1 MKRIGRQLGRA
12 ALLLFLLLSVLAGAA
27 FVFLQTTTGRQFLVS
42 QIEGAVHDDAGLSL
56 KLGTLSG
63 NIFSDFQIASLTLK
77 DTEGVWLAAQDI
89 KASWSPFALLS
100 GTARVEAVSVAS
112 IDIHRQPILP
122 AAAEDAPSGSLFPLP
137 LRPSLASLKLDRVMV
152 AEALL
157 GQQAILGVSLTLNTP
172 KETLLQ
178 SALKIVPLDNQGGA
192 VTGTVDYDIR
202 STRLGIVAELEGP
215 EGGFISRLLGLPNYS
230 ALSASVVGE
239 GPLTSWQGQVTAHV
253 DEIFAGDMLILTKG
267 DDVIDIEMSGGGGL
281 SSQIASSLPLV
292 DDDRIALVATLSV
305 DLENENVRLQS
316 AVIEN
321 DALYLEAKGQ
331 LDFQSLDLAGDM
343 QTVVKDVASLNAL
356 ITPATIGALRANVA
370 VKGTLEKAH
379 VKATARSETVALK
392 TEEAVPPVMAK
403 TALVEGTSTLSLTDL
418 AILPFE
424 GSLTL
429 SGLSNLPPAIQG
441 TVGAALTLDMEG
453 RYTLS
458 EGALDIAQMHL
469 QAEKAQ
475 AEGTAQLTPGAGPS
489 GGTLT
494 VKLDDI
500 GTLAKG
506 LKGKAIGTAVFKS
519 SDITQGGEGQL
530 DLNVTGFNMGNTQ
543 IQPLL
548 GSDLRL
554 GAAVSFRQDMLVI
567 SDVTVPLATA
577 RITGAA
583 KIPAPFETITATVNA
598 ALPKLDPLSDLAGV
612 KLAGDMLLTT
622 DISGALAD
630 PAVLVDVAIQSLT
643 VDSQSV
649 GEVRAS
655 LTAEDSLSSPNGT
668 LEGEFVAPHIDT
680 DFTIPYA
687 LVDQVRLQMEGIS
700 IAQNDNTLTGSL
712 SVPLDGTPAAGSLV
726 IDFPDLTR
734 LAAAGDL
741 QMRGSV
747 SGALGLEDAAG
758 TQSLVLDLTGKQIS
772 VEEEDLRIKAVQM
785 ALNAEDVLNDPRFEM
800 NAEIADVA
808 QGDVRIETIK
818 LTGSGTTA
826 SADLGFEMASGTAP
840 VLDLSGAATAQISD
854 AATLLTIKALK
865 GRFSEKELALQNR
878 FTVQK
883 SGDDV
888 TVEAFTLAFGRGQV
902 TASASLLEEQANA
915 DVAIENFPLDLVN
928 LLQPD
933 RPVSGDVSGQAVFQ
947 VTSQSSTGTVSLNT
961 RNVVLTG
968 PDFEDLPPISSQL
981 EGRLADGQLSFTGQV
996 SGLPETQ
1003 LQTSGAVPVITALS
1017 PLVLEL
1023 PEDQPIEMQLDA
1035 TSNLDKIWPL
1045 LGLDRHLL
1053 TGSLTAKG
1061 SVSGTLA
1068 QPAIEG
1074 GVRLTGGRY
1083 EEIELGT
1090 ILEDLNVSVLAEK
1103 NGKVEVT
1110 AAAIDG
1116 DSGSLSA
1123 SGRLDFADLSNPGLD
1138 MVLKLQEMALLRQD
1152 TISATT
1158 NADLTFTGTQQSL
1171 AIRGDIETRQVE
1183 VNIGGSLAPGVVEI
1197 PVTEINFPKENGS
1210 DANALTPK
1218 KRQIVSLAVDVNLPQ
1233 QVFIR
1238 GRGLDSEWEGKL
1250 SVTGTAAAPV
1260 LKGYLSPVR
1269 GQFSFSGKDFVLQK
1283 GTIRLTGE
1291 ADIDPELSLSAKYDS
1306 KNVTA
1311 IVAIEGTAS
1320 NPKIT
1325 FSSPDNL
1332 PEDEVLSRVLFGKSA
1347 AKLSALEALQLAQ
1360 AVANVSGQLGSGG
1373 GVLDYARQ
1381 TLGVDTLSAGV
1392 NSETGEAEVA
1402 AGKYIT
1408 DNIYVGVAQG
1418 ATAGS
1423 TKARVEIE
1431 VTPNLSIESETDQTT
1446 DSRVGVFWKWDY

>member
-1 MKRIGRQLGRA
+1 MRRVGRQLGRA
-12 ALLLFLLLSVLAGAA
+12 ALLILLLVSVLAGAA
-27 FVFLQTTTGRQFLVS
+27 FAFLQTTTGRQFLVS
-42 QIEGAVHDDAGLSL
+42 QIEGAVHDEAGLSL
-56 KLGTLSG
+56 ELGTLSG
-63 NIFSDFQIASLTLK
+63 NIFGDFQIASLTLR
-77 DTEGVWLAAQDI
+77 DPEGVWLEAQDI
-89 KASWSPFALLS
+89 EASWSPFALLS
-100 GTARVEAVSVAS
+100 GTARIEAISVAS
-112 IDIHRQPILP
+112 IDIRRQPILP
-122 AAAEDAPSGSLFPLP
+122 ASTEEAPSGALFPLP
-137 LRPSLASLKLDRVMV
+137 LRPSLASLKLERVML

-157 GQQAILGVSLTLNTP
+157 GRQAILGVSLTLNTRT
-172 KETLLQ
+172 ETLLQ
-178 SALKIVPLDNQGGA
+178 SALKIVPLDNQGGS

-202 STRLGIVAELEGP
+202 TTRLGVVAELEGP
-215 EGGFISRLLGLPNYS
+215 EGGFISRLTGLPGYP

-239 GPLTSWQGQVTAHV
+239 GPLNRWQGQVTARAG
-253 DEIFAGDMLILTKG
+253 EIFTGDVLILTKG
-267 DDVIDIEMSGGGGL
+267 DDVIDIEMSGGGRL
-281 SSQIASSLPLV
+281 SRKIASSLPLV

-305 DLENENVRLQS
+305 DPENENLRLQS

-321 DALYLEAKGQ
+321 DALHLEAKGQ
-331 LDFQSLDLAGDM
+331 LDLQSLDLMGEM
-343 QTVVKDVASLNAL
+343 KTVVKDMVSLNAL
-356 ITPATIGALRANVA
+356 ITPAEIGALRANVG
-370 VKGTLEKAH
+370 VNGTLEKAH
-379 VKATARSETVALK
+379 VKATVQSEIIKLK
-392 TEEAVPPVMAK
+392 MQEAAPSVVAK
-403 TALVEGTSTLSLTDL
+403 TALVEGISTLSLTDL
-418 AILPFE
+418 KILPFE

-429 SGLSNLPPAIQG
+429 SGLSNLPPAIQAA
-441 TVGAALTLDMEG
+441 VGPMLTLDMEG

-458 EGALDIAQMHL
+458 DGAVDITQIHL
-469 QAEKAQ
+469 QAEKAR
-475 AEGTAQLTPGAGPS
+475 AEGRARLSPAAGPS
-489 GGTLT
+489 GGRLT
-494 VKLDDI
+494 VTLDDI
-500 GTLAKG
+500 AAVAKG
-506 LKGKAIGTAVFKS
+506 LKGKVIGTAVFES

-530 DLNVTGFNMGNTQ
+530 DLNVTGFNIGNAQ
-543 IQPLL
+543 IQSLL
-548 GSDLRL
+548 GSELKL
-554 GAAVSFRQDMLVI
+554 GAAVSFSNDALVI
-567 SDVTVPLATA
+567 SDVTMPLATA

-598 ALPKLDPLSDLAGV
+598 ALPTLGPLSDLAGV
-612 KLAGDMLLTT
+612 KLAGDMLLTA
-622 DISGALAD
+622 DIFGALAD
-630 PAVLVDVAIQSLT
+630 PAVLADVAIQSLK
-643 VDSQSV
+643 VGSQAV
-649 GEVRAS
+649 GEVRVS
-655 LTAEDSLSSPNGT
+655 LTADDSLSSPNGT
-668 LEGEFVAPHIDT
+668 LEGEFAAPHIDT
-680 DFTIPYA
+680 DFTIPYT
-687 LVDQVRLQMEGIS
+687 LVDQVHLRMDGIS
-700 IAQNDNTLTGSL
+700 IAQNDNTFTGAL
-712 SVPLDGTPAAGSLV
+712 VAPLDGTPVAGSFA
-726 IDFPDLTR
+726 IDFPDLTS
-734 LAAAGDL
+734 LAAAGGL
-741 QMRGSV
+741 QMRGIV
-747 SGALGLEDAAG
+747 SGRLDLEDAAG
-758 TQSLVLDLTGKQIS
+758 TQNLALDLAGKQIS
-772 VEEEDLRIKAVQM
+772 IEKDGLRLDAVQM
-785 ALNAEDVLNDPRFEM
+785 ALNAEDLVNDPRFELK
-800 NAEIADVA
+800 AEIADLA
-808 QGDVRIETIK
+808 QGEVRIETIK

-826 SADLGFEMASGTAP
+826 STDLGFEMESGTAP
-840 VLDLSGAATAQISD
+840 ALDLSGSATAQISK
-854 AATLLTIKALK
+854 AATLLTIKALQ
-865 GRFSEKELALQNR
+865 GRFSEKELALQNP

-933 RPVSGDVSGQAVFQ
+933 RPVSGDVSGRATFQ
-947 VTSQSSTGTVSLNT
+947 VTPQSSTGTVSLNT

-968 PDFEDLPPISSQL
+968 PDFEDLPPLSSQL
-981 EGRLADGQLSFTGQV
+981 DGRLADGQLRFTGQI

-1003 LQTSGAVPVITALS
+1003 LKTSGAVPVITTLS
-1017 PLVLEL
+1017 PLAVEL
-1023 PEDQPIEMQLDA
+1023 PEDQPIDMQLDA
-1035 TSNLDKIWPL
+1035 ISNLDKIWPL

-1061 SVSGTLA
+1061 SVFGTLG

-1074 GVRLTGGRY
+1074 GVRLTDGRY

-1090 ILEDLNVSVLAEK
+1090 ILEDLNVSVLAERDG
-1103 NGKVEVT
+1103 NVEIT

-1116 DSGSLSA
+1116 GNGTLSA
-1123 SGRLDFADLSNPGLD
+1123 SGSLDFADLSNPVLD
-1138 MVLKLQEMALLRQD
+1138 MALKLQEMALLRQD

-1158 NADLTFTGTQQSL
+1158 NADLTFTGTPQDL
-1171 AIRGDIETRQVE
+1171 AVRGDIETRQVE

-1197 PVTEINFPKENGS
+1197 PVTEINFPNEYGS
-1210 DANALTPK
+1210 DADALAPK
-1218 KRQIVSLAVDVNLPQ
+1218 KRQIVSLAVNVNLPQ

-1260 LKGYLSPVR
+1260 LEGYLSPVR
-1269 GQFSFSGKDFVLQK
+1269 GQFSFSGKDFILQK

-1392 NSETGEAEVA
+1392 NSETGEAEVS

-1408 DNIYVGVAQG
+1408 DTIYVGVAQG